1 MLHAFLFG
9 AALLAAGPLA
19 AAPLDPRHAAVLDT
33 ISSEDGC
40 TPAELRTAAAGA
52 TIRTLGRAGGRDVVL
67 VQVFASCIC
76 GAQNCPYYALALG
89 PGKPR
94 VLLTAFGIGASVQ
107 PDTPL
112 PRLVVRAHD
121 SALVSV
127 VETYAYR
134 GGRYTEI
141 QSARLREDTGAR
153 KSAVAVRFPPGASS
167 AQLRGSASLGW
178 YDAYTFD
185 ASKGQRLA
193 IDGVRSRANVT
204 LSLYGPDHQS
214 STVRAGVPLT
224 LPATGTYYLHVETG
238 AEQDVPYVLT
248 LAIR

>member
-1 MLHAFLFG
+1 MLHAFLLG
-9 AALLAAGPLA
+9 AALLAAAPLA
-19 AAPLDPRHAAVLDT
+19 AAPLDTRHAAVLDA
-33 ISSEDGC
+33 ISSEGGC

-52 TIRTLGRAGGRDVVL
+52 SIRPLGRVDGRDVVL
-67 VQVFASCIC
+67 AQVFASCIC

-89 PGKPR
+89 SGKPR
-94 VLLTAFGIGASVQ
+94 VLLSTFGIGVSTQ

-134 GGRYTEI
+134 GGRYAGI
-141 QSARLREDTGAR
+141 DSARLREDTGVR
-153 KSAVAVRFPPGASS
+153 KSAVAVRFPPGASA
-167 AQLRGSASLGW
+167 AQLHGSASVGW

-185 ASKGQRLA
+185 AGKGQRLS

-204 LSLYGPDHQS
+204 LSLYGPDGKPYD
-214 STVRAGVPLT
+214 VRAGVPLT
-224 LPATGTYYLHVETG
+224 LPATGTYQLHVENG
-238 AEQDVPYVLT
+238 AEQDAPYVLT